1 MYRVVHLS
9 KTKNK
14 KYKICSNILPTEQ
27 EKYSLEFKAC
37 GRMKVTN
44 IASIFFSD
52 VSLLDLF

>member
-9 KTKNK
+9 KK
-14 KYKICSNILPTEQ
+14 KYRICSNILPTEQ